1 MAMCLTNDYKLIR
14 SIKVSYEVPVFL
26 SLTGWDP
33 LVFSLYWPSQLSL
46 IRTIY
51 IRFIYVV
58 NTGEYSGQVG
68 SEQSHL
74 METTD
79 QWPLTGRASP
89 VSPSKCLEWKDPS
102 WVFQL
107 LSPGKVPKKPLET
120 RLEATPG

>member
-1 MAMCLTNDYKLIR
+1 MWYMMLCREQL
-14 SIKVSYEVPVFL
+14 
-26 SLTGWDP
+26 
-33 LVFSLYWPSQLSL
+33 LVQQS
-46 IRTIY
+46 
-51 IRFIYVV
+51 VV

-102 WVFQL
+102 SVFQL
-107 LSPGKVPKKPLET
+107 LSPGKVPKNPLAT

>member
-1 MAMCLTNDYKLIR
+1 MLPDGY
-14 SIKVSYEVPVFL
+14 
-26 SLTGWDP
+26 LTGVLYRGILQNT
-33 LVFSLYWPSQLSL
+33 LVPFAS
-46 IRTIY
+46 
-51 IRFIYVV
+51 VV

-89 VSPSKCLEWKDPS
+89 FSPSKCLEWKDPS
-102 WVFQL
+102 SVFQL